1 MICLQRPALGL
12 AAMVAI
18 LTTGFADSA
27 AAKHPLP
34 FQGQFRALES
44 TETLLP
50 PEVPV
55 PTLIVDASGSGRA
68 TLVGRFTLDYEFE
81 VNLENFVG
89 VGSAQFRSGRRD
101 SLTTHVDGQGTVPT
115 EDGVSFVFE
124 THTVAGGTG
133 RFAGATGG
141 FVVVR
146 VLNVFTGETFGVF
159 DGTIR
164 VSSVK

>member
-101 SLTTHVDGQGTVPT
+101 SLTTREPYPRKTA
-115 EDGVSFVFE
+115 SRLSSRRIRWR
-124 THTVAGGTG
+124 AGRGGSRARPADLWWSACSTCSRAKPSACSTG
-133 RFAGATGG
+133 RFGC
-141 FVVVR
+141 R
-146 VLNVFTGETFGVF
+146 
-159 DGTIR
+159 R
-164 VSSVK
+164 